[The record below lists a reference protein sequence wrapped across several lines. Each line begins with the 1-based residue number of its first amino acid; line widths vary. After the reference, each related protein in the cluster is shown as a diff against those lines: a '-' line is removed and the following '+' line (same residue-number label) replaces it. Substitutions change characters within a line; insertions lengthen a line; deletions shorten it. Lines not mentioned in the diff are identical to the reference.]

1 MKGTTVLKGVLL
13 LLGAIFILHQGVS
26 VFYKPIKTE
35 TAVFATVTDG
45 SNITGIVLRN
55 ETPITLQNSG
65 VLHFVVS
72 DGNHVAK
79 NGVIANVYETQAASI
94 TLSRINELDKKIT
107 ELESLTHYNDLEA
120 ADLDMIGAKVNEAV
134 GKLILSGSTGDY
146 VNQSLYAEALLL
158 ALNKRQ
164 AALGNTASFAEQLV
178 ALKNERATLATALPA
193 AKGHITAAE
202 SGYFVSKV
210 DGYETVLRCHEP
222 EKITPEFLRA
232 AKPDQPAEGTVGK
245 IVSDYEWFIAAQI
258 SINESLNYKEG
269 DELTLYTA
277 VKSYPKLSVK
287 VKKINASEN
296 NEQAVV
302 LFSCDEMSGELA
314 AMRSGPMTVVRKE
327 YSGLRVAKSALRV
340 VDSVKGVYV
349 RSGMQVK
356 FVPVNILYSN
366 DSYMICEQ
374 QTTTERALRLYDEVV
389 VKGKKLYDGKVIG

>member
-1 MKGTTVLKGVLL
+1 
-13 LLGAIFILHQGVS
+13 
-26 VFYKPIKTE
+26 
-35 TAVFATVTDG
+35 
-45 SNITGIVLRN
+45 
-55 ETPITLQNSG
+55 
-65 VLHFVVS
+65 
-72 DGNHVAK
+72 
-79 NGVIANVYETQAASI
+79 
-94 TLSRINELDKKIT
+94 
-107 ELESLTHYNDLEA
+107 
-120 ADLDMIGAKVNEAV
+120 
-134 GKLILSGSTGDY
+134 
-146 VNQSLYAEALLL
+146 
-158 ALNKRQ
+158 
-164 AALGNTASFAEQLV
+164 
-178 ALKNERATLATALPA
+178 
-193 AKGHITAAE
+193 
-202 SGYFVSKV
+202 
-210 DGYETVLRCHEP
+210 
-222 EKITPEFLRA
+222 FLRA

>member
-1 MKGTTVLKGVLL
+1 KGIFKEGGNAMKGTTVLKGFLL

-146 VNQSLYAEALLL
+146 VNQNLYAEALLL

-193 AKGHITAAE
+193 AKG
-202 SGYFVSKV
+202 
-210 DGYETVLRCHEP
+210 
-222 EKITPEFLRA
+222 
-232 AKPDQPAEGTVGK
+232 
-245 IVSDYEWFIAAQI
+245 
-258 SINESLNYKEG
+258 
-269 DELTLYTA
+269 
-277 VKSYPKLSVK
+277 
-287 VKKINASEN
+287 
-296 NEQAVV
+296 
-302 LFSCDEMSGELA
+302 
-314 AMRSGPMTVVRKE
+314 
-327 YSGLRVAKSALRV
+327 ALRI
-340 VDSVKGVYV
+340 S
-349 RSGMQVK
+349 
-356 FVPVNILYSN
+356 
-366 DSYMICEQ
+366 
-374 QTTTERALRLYDEVV
+374 
-389 VKGKKLYDGKVIG
+389 